1 MKRLVAVGV
10 ALSSLFLLQ
19 GTASA
24 TNHGVIQDIT
34 VDDTVVLTDGMAR
47 VTGTITCTEG
57 ARWRVGAR
65 LNQAGNVS
73 GRSGTDTGDCTGTAQ
88 PWSVLVRPNPGDT
101 FTPGPGQ
108 VTAAAQTGADRTVL
122 HRAETTEMVNV
133 VGGSNS
139 L

>member
-10 ALSSLFLLQ
+10 ALSTLFLLQ
-19 GTASA
+19 GTAAA

-34 VDDTVVLTDGMAR
+34 VDDTVVLDNGVAR
-47 VTGTITCTEG
+47 VSGTITCTEG

-65 LNQAGNVS
+65 LNQAGGVT
-73 GRSGTDTGDCTGTAQ
+73 GRSGADTGTCNGTPQ
-88 PWSVLVRPNPGDT
+88 PWTVFVRPNPGDT
-101 FTPGPGQ
+101 FTTGPGS

-139 L
+139 F